1 MRIQDLAIIFIIII
15 LPISIVLGAYT
26 QMQISTISLQTE
38 YDMKLI
44 AATSDAIKAF
54 QINTANSSTSDIAN
68 SKIRDIEASV
78 STFKASIKS
87 VFGMNGYSEDEMNEY
102 IPALVYTMYDGFYI
116 YSRFNNQNYLYEVD
130 ENGNVTNNPLD
141 KNGENVFGLKPYISY
156 SVKYNPNSDLDIV
169 ITYSLDN
176 YISIKG
182 MVKVDG
188 EKQYWDKS
196 GYLIDGIKK
205 DASGKI
211 TYNGVEIDKNVVLS
225 EDLPAIGSLE
235 KGTYKYVR
243 YNGTK
248 YYLDE
253 RNARVIYFLNGNLME
268 INPTSDYDKYKDMI
282 EKGESLSEEL
292 PQIGTL
298 ARGNY
303 KYIVYNGTKYYLDER
318 NARVIY
324 FLNGNLMEINP
335 TSDYDKYKDMI
346 EKGESLSEELP
357 QIGTLARG
365 NYKYIVYNGT
375 KYYLDERNTRI
386 IYFLNGNLMEIKPKL
401 DENIE
406 SSYKKYE
413 NMIENGESAYK
424 FYDEANK
431 FTQSVKNVLANLTNK
446 DAQDFIINSNGE
458 TIQTTVFSD
467 ETEYKIF
474 DFNSD
479 SSKPE
484 KNIECRSSNFNQ
496 HRLAVIKNK
505 IRTNLAIAIT
515 NFNSAYNIEFQ
526 MPELT
531 EEDWAK
537 AMNNISLISF
547 IQGIDIGGKTYNGY
561 TIINNSESKE
571 VVREENI
578 YILGNDGFYHRIGDK
593 YLLEANNIG
602 GNSEYNSNVNA
613 SGRLNLDFNK
623 QRAYT
628 EDGSTVYY
636 YPISKYYA
644 SYNSIVNQNY
654 WDKDYDNYN
663 DIYAYVA
670 TKNVNLRKAFYMA
683 LGRERYGMYKSN

>member
-318 NARVIY
+318 N
-324 FLNGNLMEINP
+324 
-335 TSDYDKYKDMI
+335 
-346 EKGESLSEELP
+346 
-357 QIGTLARG
+357 
-365 NYKYIVYNGT
+365 
-375 KYYLDERNTRI
+375 TRI

-537 AMNNISLISF
+537 AMNNISSISF

>member
-318 NARVIY
+318 N
-324 FLNGNLMEINP
+324 
-335 TSDYDKYKDMI
+335 
-346 EKGESLSEELP
+346 
-357 QIGTLARG
+357 
-365 NYKYIVYNGT
+365 
-375 KYYLDERNTRI
+375 TRI

-602 GNSEYNSNVNA
+602 GNSEYNSNPFP
-613 SGRLNLDFNK
+613 SGRL
-623 QRAYT
+623 
-628 EDGSTVYY
+628 
-636 YPISKYYA
+636 ISK
-644 SYNSIVNQNY
+644 I
-654 WDKDYDNYN
+654 
-663 DIYAYVA
+663 
-670 TKNVNLRKAFYMA
+670 RRM
-683 LGRERYGMYKSN
+683 

>member
-292 PQIGTL
+292 P
-298 ARGNY
+298 
-303 KYIVYNGTKYYLDER
+303 K
-318 NARVIY
+318 
-324 FLNGNLMEINP
+324 
-335 TSDYDKYKDMI
+335 
-346 EKGESLSEELP
+346 
-357 QIGTLARG
+357 IGTLARG

>member
-15 LPISIVLGAYT
+15 LPISIILGAYT

-38 YDMKLI
+38 YDMKLT
-44 AATSDAIKAF
+44 AATNDAIKAF

-78 STFKASIKS
+78 SVFKSSIKS

-116 YSRFNNQNYLYEVD
+116 YSRFNNQNYLYQTEKD
-130 ENGNVTNNPLD
+130 DNGNTSYVLNNGEKVPID
-141 KNGENVFGLKPYISY
+141 QNGENVLGLKPYISY
-156 SVKYNPNSDLDIV
+156 SVKYNPSSDLDIV

-182 MVKVDG
+182 MVKTDG

-205 DASGKI
+205 DELSGKI
-211 TYNGVEIDKNVVLS
+211 TYNGVEIDQNVVLS

-243 YNGTK
+243 DNGTK
-248 YYLDE
+248 YYLDANNE
-253 RNARVIYFLNGNLME
+253 RVIYFLNGNLME
-268 INPTSDYDKYKDMI
+268 IKPTSGNIESSYDKYKDMI
-282 EKGESLSEEL
+282 EKGES
-292 PQIGTL
+292 
-298 ARGNY
+298 
-303 KYIVYNGTKYYLDER
+303 
-318 NARVIY
+318 
-324 FLNGNLMEINP
+324 
-335 TSDYDKYKDMI
+335 
-346 EKGESLSEELP
+346 
-357 QIGTLARG
+357 
-365 NYKYIVYNGT
+365 
-375 KYYLDERNTRI
+375 
-386 IYFLNGNLMEIKPKL
+386 
-401 DENIE
+401 
-406 SSYKKYE
+406 
-413 NMIENGESAYK
+413 AYK
-424 FYDEANK
+424 FYDEANE

-467 ETEYKIF
+467 EDEYKIF

-484 KNIECRSSNFNQ
+484 KTIECRRSIFNPQ
-496 HRLAVIKNK
+496 RLAVIKNK

-578 YILGNDGFYHRIGDK
+578 YILGNDGFYHRIGDE
-593 YLLEANNIG
+593 YLITENNIG
-602 GNSEYNSNVNA
+602 ENTTGGHTYYDTGKSTAVA
-613 SGRLNLDFNK
+613 TAGRLNLDFNK
-623 QRAYT
+623 QTVYQT
-628 EDGSTVYY
+628 DGNIIYY
-636 YPISKYYA
+636 YPLSRYFA

-654 WDKDYDNYN
+654 WDQEYYKYN

-670 TKNVNLRKAFYMA
+670 SSSNASLKKAFYIA

>member
-318 NARVIY
+318 N
-324 FLNGNLMEINP
+324 
-335 TSDYDKYKDMI
+335 
-346 EKGESLSEELP
+346 
-357 QIGTLARG
+357 
-365 NYKYIVYNGT
+365 
-375 KYYLDERNTRI
+375 TRI

-474 DFNSD
+474 DFNLD

>member
-176 YISIKG
+176 YISING

-243 YNGTK
+243 
-248 YYLDE
+248 
-253 RNARVIYFLNGNLME
+253 
-268 INPTSDYDKYKDMI
+268 
-282 EKGESLSEEL
+282 
-292 PQIGTL
+292 
-298 ARGNY
+298 
-303 KYIVYNGTKYYLDER
+303 YNGTKYYLDER

>member
-87 VFGMNGYSEDEMNEY
+87 VFGMNGFSEDEMNEY

-243 YNGTK
+243 
-248 YYLDE
+248 
-253 RNARVIYFLNGNLME
+253 
-268 INPTSDYDKYKDMI
+268 
-282 EKGESLSEEL
+282 
-292 PQIGTL
+292 
-298 ARGNY
+298 
-303 KYIVYNGTKYYLDER
+303 YNGTKYYLDER

>member
-243 YNGTK
+243 
-248 YYLDE
+248 
-253 RNARVIYFLNGNLME
+253 
-268 INPTSDYDKYKDMI
+268 
-282 EKGESLSEEL
+282 
-292 PQIGTL
+292 
-298 ARGNY
+298 
-303 KYIVYNGTKYYLDER
+303 YNGTKYYLDER

-683 LGRERYGMYKSN
+683 LGREGYGMYKSN

>member
-318 NARVIY
+318 N
-324 FLNGNLMEINP
+324 
-335 TSDYDKYKDMI
+335 
-346 EKGESLSEELP
+346 
-357 QIGTLARG
+357 
-365 NYKYIVYNGT
+365 
-375 KYYLDERNTRI
+375 TRI

-593 YLLEANNIG
+593 YFT
-602 GNSEYNSNVNA
+602 
-613 SGRLNLDFNK
+613 R
-623 QRAYT
+623 
-628 EDGSTVYY
+628 
-636 YPISKYYA
+636 SK
-644 SYNSIVNQNY
+644 
-654 WDKDYDNYN
+654 
-663 DIYAYVA
+663 
-670 TKNVNLRKAFYMA
+670 
-683 LGRERYGMYKSN
+683 